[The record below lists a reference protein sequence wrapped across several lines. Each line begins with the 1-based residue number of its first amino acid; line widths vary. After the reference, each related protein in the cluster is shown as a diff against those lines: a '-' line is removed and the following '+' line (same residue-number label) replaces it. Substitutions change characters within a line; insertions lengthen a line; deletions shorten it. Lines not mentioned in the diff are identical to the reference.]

1 MKSIVFF
8 RHGNMVQGV
17 LILVFCSVGFG
28 AWAKDD
34 NDSWIG
40 TNDFGGTGLIQTR
53 SARSAPDGMLEVGY
67 SKVHPYKRYYLT
79 LQGLPWLEG
88 TFRYTE
94 VTNRL
99 YSPFG
104 SFSGQQTFKDRG
116 ADITVRLSEETKHT
130 PALSVTFQ
138 DGLGTGQFS
147 GEYLTASKRYY
158 DLDFSAGIAWGY
170 AAAGGSIKNPLTFL
184 SDKFKV
190 RDGIARTGGQFN
202 VGTYFSGEKV
212 GLYGGVAYRTPVK
225 GLVFKAEYDP
235 NNYKNEPQLNV
246 FEKDSAFNFGLY
258 YRPFPWI
265 ETSFSIQ
272 RGNTGSFRLVMR
284 SNLHSDGMPKFDP
297 PAPELKTRDEAEADL
312 RKGIVTDEPDWPKW
326 LWPTLESSTESKL
339 EARSEQAIA
348 ELFEVAGH
356 QGATIESVR
365 IDDGIVQ
372 IEVGTTSEG
381 QRFSSAEKI
390 AVLAA
395 NIVPEGASRVKVIG
409 HTGNGTEQVEDVEGQ
424 AIENINIVNHLFDG
438 LENEGWTL
446 EDMKISH
453 GAAEISISGD
463 TGADVAAVTAML
475 VMESLPTPVEQIIFR
490 IVAAGQEIK
499 RKSFDRGEITRE
511 ANLEKLFKRLQ
522 VAGFVVEELGFSDNI
537 SSLNVRSTSKLT
549 ADSFL
554 KYADLFNDVSDT
566 DIDTLVVKTNT
577 GAGKTSRFVISRQ
590 EDFSENQQWSVAS
603 GSSLTDSSQVVEW
616 TRQEQEYIAEYLSSE
631 LSKAKF
637 SVAAVVVED
646 RSVTVY
652 GSSRAFRQVAKTLG
666 RAFRTMANSIPPEIE
681 ELSIVNMGAGI
692 KLNKVTIRRREL
704 EKAIN
709 RKGSLE
715 ELWSTGEI
723 EGQEPGILFPDN
735 AVVSSDRY
743 PNISWTLNP
752 KIKNHL
758 GGPGQFLLYQF
769 LVTAGVD
776 IGLWRGL
783 NISAKVSRN
792 IYDNFDKIRFGSSSI
807 LPHVRSDVREYL
819 QEVNIVAVDRL
830 QANYIFSPMKDWYA
844 RASAGIFETMFGGY
858 SGEILFK
865 PHKSRFAVG
874 VDVNKVWQR
883 EYDQLFKFR
892 EYNVITGHLN
902 TYYEMPWHNVT
913 LGVHTGRYLAGDTG
927 STLTAVRTFDSG
939 VRFGFWATF
948 TDVPAEVFGE
958 GSFDKGFY
966 ITIPFELFLTK
977 STTRRGTFGF
987 RPITRDGGARV
998 GVRGRLHGLAS
1009 SGSLKNIAHDWHR
1022 FLD

>member
-1 MKSIVFF
+1 MKSVFLF
-8 RHGNMVQGV
+8 RRNRIFQGL
-17 LILVFCSVGFG
+17 LILVIFVTGSR
-28 AWAKDD
+28 AWSAE
-34 NDSWIG
+34 DSEDWLG

-53 SARSAPDGMLEVGY
+53 SARTAPDGMLEVGY
-67 SKVHPYKRYYLT
+67 SHVSPYKRYYLT

-99 YSPFG
+99 YSPFA

-116 ADITVRLSEETKHT
+116 ADITMRVLEESKHI
-130 PALSVTFQ
+130 PAVSVTFQ

-147 GEYLTASKRYY
+147 GEYLTASKRVF
-158 DLDFSAGIAWGY
+158 DLDFSAGVAWGY
-170 AAAGGSIKNPLTFL
+170 AAAGGGIKNPLTFL
-184 SDKFKV
+184 SDRFKI
-190 RDGIARTGGQFN
+190 RDGIARTGGKFN
-202 VGTYFSGEKV
+202 VDTYFSGKKV

-297 PAPELKTRDEAEADL
+297 PAPDMKTREQADADL
-312 RKGIVTDEPDWPKW
+312 RKGIETDESDWPKW
-326 LWPTLESSTESKL
+326 LWPALESSTGNKL
-339 EARSEQAIA
+339 EANTEQAIS

-365 IDDGIVQ
+365 IDAGIVQ
-372 IEVGTTSEG
+372 IEVGTASEE
-381 QRFSSAEKI
+381 QYFTSAEEI

-395 NIVPEGASRVKVIG
+395 NIVPEGASHVKVIG
-409 HTGNGTEQVEDVEGQ
+409 LVGNGIEQIEDVEGQ
-424 AIENINIVNHLFDG
+424 TIENINIVNHLFDG
-438 LENEGWTL
+438 LEDKGWTL

-453 GAAEISISGD
+453 GAAEISVSGD

-475 VMESLPTPVEQIIFR
+475 VMESLPTPVDQIIFR

-499 RKSFDRGEITRE
+499 KKSFDRSEITRE
-511 ANLEKLFKRLQ
+511 ANLEKLFKSFQ
-522 VAGFVVEELGFSDNI
+522 AAGFEVEELGFSDNI
-537 SSLNVRSTSKLT
+537 SSLSVRSTSKLT

-566 DIDTLVVKTNT
+566 DIDTLVVKANTSAGETN
-577 GAGKTSRFVISRQ
+577 RFVISRQ
-590 EDFSENQQWSVAS
+590 EEFSENQQWSVAS
-603 GSSLTDSSQVVEW
+603 GSSRTASSQTVEW

-631 LSKAKF
+631 LSKASF

-652 GSSRAFRQVAKTLG
+652 GSSRSFRQVAKTLG

-692 KLNKVTIRRREL
+692 KLNRVTIRRSEL
-704 EKAIN
+704 ENAIN

-715 ELWSTGEI
+715 ELWATADI
-723 EGQEPGILFPDN
+723 EGQTPGVFFPDN
-735 AVVSSDRY
+735 AVVTSDRY

-769 LVTAGVD
+769 LVTAGFD
-776 IGLWRGL
+776 IGLWRGVG
-783 NISAKVSRN
+783 ISAKVSRN
-792 IYDNFDKIRFGSSSI
+792 IYDNFNKIRFGSSSL

-830 QANYIFSPMKDWYA
+830 QANYIFSPMKDWYV

-902 TYYEMPWHNVT
+902 TYYDMPWHNVT

-1009 SGSLKNIAHDWHR
+1009 SGSLKNVAHDWHR